1 MEGFIVSFIV
11 GIICIVLG
19 ILNMSGNIK
28 TLHSYHTSRVRE
40 EDKIPFGKAIGL
52 GTIICG
58 VTICA
63 HSVMSAIA
71 LYAPNE
77 ALTLSGTIT
86 LIAGLVI
93 GLAICIYALIKYNK
107 GIF

>member
-1 MEGFIVSFIV
+1 MAGFIASFIV

-19 ILNMSGNIK
+19 ILNMRGNIN

-58 VTICA
+58 VAISA
-63 HSVMSAIA
+63 YSVLLAIA

-77 ALTLSGTIT
+77 ALTLSGTLA